1 MLVSKRPCIIVSK
14 MTFELVKRL
23 KDLRGQNWK
32 SLKKSDS
39 FLFFFRYTTN
49 EGHNPRL
56 YMELFA
62 VMCIETSHYVSF
74 IKCGL
79 GPDAP
84 WCFFDSMADRKG
96 NYKKRQYLLYIIM

>member
-1 MLVSKRPCIIVSK
+1 MLVSKRLCIIVSE

-23 KDLRGQNWK
+23 KDLRGQNLK
-32 SLKKSDS
+32 SLKKCL
-39 FLFFFRYTTN
+39 FFFFRYTTN

-96 NYKKRQYLLYIIM
+96 NYKKEAIFAIVM

>member
-1 MLVSKRPCIIVSK
+1 MLVSTRPSIIVSK

-23 KDLRGQNWK
+23 KDLGGQNLK
-32 SLKKSDS
+32 SLKNV
-39 FLFFFRYTTN
+39 FFFFRYTTN

-96 NYKKRQYLLYIIM
+96 NYKKGAIFARVM